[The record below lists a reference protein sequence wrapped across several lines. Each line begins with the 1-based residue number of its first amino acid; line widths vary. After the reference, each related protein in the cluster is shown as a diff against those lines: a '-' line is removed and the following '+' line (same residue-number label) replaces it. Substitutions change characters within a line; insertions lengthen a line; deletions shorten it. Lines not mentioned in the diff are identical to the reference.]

1 MNHGLL
7 ARLSLTLLCCCV
19 ASCSHSS
26 NNRTTPATR
35 PTMIGGYAPVNGL
48 RMYYEVHGEPHPRRA
63 PLVLIHGGGSTIE
76 SNWGRIL
83 PLLARAR
90 QVIAIEE
97 QGHGHTA
104 AIDRPFTFENSAD
117 DVAALLDHLKVER
130 ADVMGF
136 SNGGNIALRVGL
148 RHPNK
153 VNKLVAISAMY
164 RRDGMIPGFWDG
176 FVNPDISMMPEPLKA
191 ADRKINPDPRHLQQ
205 LFEQDV
211 KRMATFTDWPD
222 TDLSG
227 IAAPTLVVV
236 GDHDIVLPE
245 HAMKMARLLPRGRL
259 MIVPGD
265 HGDFLGDVLSQRP
278 DSLAP
283 AAVVGLIEAF
293 LDE

>member
-1 MNHGLL
+1 
-7 ARLSLTLLCCCV
+7 
-19 ASCSHSS
+19 
-26 NNRTTPATR
+26 
-35 PTMIGGYAPVNGL
+35 
-48 RMYYEVHGEPHPRRA
+48 
-63 PLVLIHGGGSTIE
+63 
-76 SNWGRIL
+76 
-83 PLLARAR
+83 
-90 QVIAIEE
+90 
-97 QGHGHTA
+97 
-104 AIDRPFTFENSAD
+104 
-117 DVAALLDHLKVER
+117 
-130 ADVMGF
+130 
-136 SNGGNIALRVGL
+136 
-148 RHPNK
+148 
-153 VNKLVAISAMY
+153 
-164 RRDGMIPGFWDG
+164 
-176 FVNPDISMMPEPLKA
+176 
-191 ADRKINPDPRHLQQ
+191 
-205 LFEQDV
+205 V